1 MHYDRENWVVLP
13 DMFESL
19 SQQIPTV
26 ECLEDSLVTAD
37 GTVKLNYQEVNE
49 RIKTLAAGLQSK
61 NLRSSESVALFAEN
75 SHKWFLLDQ
84 AIMKVSHCA
93 QAHTSCCTPHT
104 IYLLFTLV
112 RGTQRGAWSRRAG

>member
-1 MHYDRENWVVLP
+1 MVLP

-19 SQQIPTV
+19 SQQIPTI

-37 GTVKLNYQEVNE
+37 GTVKLNYKEVNE

-84 AIMKVSHCA
+84 AIMKVS
-93 QAHTSCCTPHT
+93 
-104 IYLLFTLV
+104 
-112 RGTQRGAWSRRAG
+112 